1 MEEKNKNKVKDISV
15 IYILITIVIMLGINT
30 ILSKGNIMFALGG
43 MVGVILLPLPLI
55 LFNQKRY
62 YLIGMIVVFLI
73 NLYGQL
79 AY

>member
-30 ILSKGNIMFALGG
+30 ILSEGNMMFALGG
-43 MVGVILLPLPLI
+43 MVWVILLPLPFI

-73 NLYGQL
+73 SLYGQL